1 MLLEKSKESKV
12 LKWHVATIT
21 QLLSQLGLE
30 IYIAGEKMIQVNLVL
45 GLLRKKRYPLSL
57 SLNYKVKK

>member
-21 QLLSQLGLE
+21 QLLSQLGPE
-30 IYIAGEKMIQVNLVL
+30 IYIAGGKMIQVNLVL
-45 GLLRKKRYPLSL
+45 VPLHKKRYPLSL